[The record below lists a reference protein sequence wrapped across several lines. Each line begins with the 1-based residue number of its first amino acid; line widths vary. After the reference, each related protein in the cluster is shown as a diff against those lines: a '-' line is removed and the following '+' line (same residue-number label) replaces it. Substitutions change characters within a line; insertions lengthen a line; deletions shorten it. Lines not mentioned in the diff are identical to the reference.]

1 MPKPLTQRSAAPRQ
15 RLRLTIRGAVQGVGF
30 RPFVYRLAM
39 ELELTGWVNNS
50 PQGVFIEVEGARA
63 TLDQFRRRVNAEK
76 PPRAFIQS
84 LEASLLD
91 PCGFQTFEIRESEQT
106 GAKTSLVLP
115 DSATCSDCTR
125 EIFDPANRR
134 YQYPFTNCTNCGP
147 RFSIIQA
154 LPYDRANTT
163 MRAFEMCPACAAE
176 YHDPRDRRFHAQ
188 PNACPACGPQLALWD
203 ANGAE
208 LATQTA
214 ALQQSAAAVR
224 AGQIVAVKGLGGF
237 HLLCDARND
246 DAVQRLRQRKH
257 REEKPFAVM
266 FPSRAAL
273 EQVCEVSELE
283 TQLLGSPEAPIVL
296 LQRKAQTEAPLS
308 KLLAPHNPYL
318 GALLPYTPLHQLLLA
333 ELGFPVVATSG
344 NLSDEPIC
352 IAEHEALERLRG
364 IADVLLVHNRPITRH
379 VDDSIVRVLAGR
391 EMVLRRARGFAPLPL
406 RLPQTLP
413 ATLAVGAHLKNTIA
427 LAVGQDA
434 FASQHIGDLETAQAY
449 GAFQQVISSFEQL
462 YETQP
467 QSVVCDAHP
476 SYLSTQFAQAASLPL
491 QPVQH
496 HLAHVMACVAENE
509 IPLPVLGVAW
519 DGTGYG
525 LDGTIWGGEFLRV
538 EPGKCERAAH
548 FRTFGLP
555 GGEAAVKQPK
565 RIALGAL
572 YEIFG
577 KAAFEHH
584 FAPLAEFSQ
593 TERTVLQM
601 MLRRQVNT
609 PRTSSAGR
617 LFDAVASLV
626 NLRHVTRFEGQAA
639 MELEF
644 ALAGLATDECYPFEF
659 RLLDAQLI
667 FDWEPLLRA
676 VWRDTQAGTPIG
688 LISARFHN
696 TLAEA
701 IVEGARRCKLE
712 RVALSGGCFQNKY
725 LLERSV
731 NRLRAAGLQP
741 YWPQRVPP
749 NDGGIA
755 LGQLAAAAFQISFKL
770 N

>member
-1 MPKPLTQRSAAPRQ
+1 MQAQRKQTRPTG
-15 RLRLTIRGAVQGVGF
+15 RLRLVIRGAVQGVGF
-30 RPFVYRLAM
+30 RPFIYRLAT
-39 ELELTGWVNNS
+39 ELGLTGWVNNS
-50 PQGVFIEVEGARA
+50 PQGVFIEVEGTRA
-63 TLDQFRRRVNAEK
+63 ALDQFRLRLQPEK

-91 PCGFQTFEIRESEQT
+91 PCGYQSFEIRESEQA
-106 GAKTSLVLP
+106 GAKTALVLP
-115 DSATCSDCTR
+115 DIATCPDCTL

-134 YQYPFTNCTNCGP
+134 FQYPFTNCTNCGP
-147 RFSIIQA
+147 RFSIITA
-154 LPYDRANTT
+154 LPYDRAHTT
-163 MRAFEMCPACAAE
+163 MREFVMCAECAAE

-188 PNACPACGPQLALWD
+188 PNACPVCGPQLALWD
-203 ANGAE
+203 ATGAV

-214 ALQQSAAAVR
+214 ALREAATAVR

-237 HLLCDARND
+237 HLLCDAGNEN
-246 DAVQRLRQRKH
+246 AVQRLRQRKH

-266 FPSRAAL
+266 YPAL
-273 EQVCEVSELE
+273 AVLIRDCEVADLE
-283 TQLLGSPEAPIVL
+283 AQLLCSPEAPIVL
-296 LQRKAQTEAPLS
+296 LQRKANPASPISTLV
-308 KLLAPHNPYL
+308 APHNPYL

-352 IAEHEALERLRG
+352 IEEHEALERLRG
-364 IADVLLVHNRPITRH
+364 IADVFLIHDRPIARH
-379 VDDSIVRVLAGR
+379 IDDSIIRVMAGR

-434 FASQHIGDLETAQAY
+434 FPSQHIGDLETVQAY
-449 GAFQQVISSFEQL
+449 DAFQTVIGSFKQL

-467 QSVVCDAHP
+467 QAVACDAHP
-476 SYLSTQFAQAASLPL
+476 AYLSTQFAQAAQLPL
-491 QPVQH
+491 RPVQH

-538 EPGKCERAAH
+538 DAGKCARAAH

-565 RIALGAL
+565 RTALGLL
-572 YEIFG
+572 YEILG
-577 KAAFEHH
+577 EEAFTCA
-584 FAPLAEFSQ
+584 FAPLAEF
-593 TERTVLQM
+593 TKAEREVLHV
-601 MLRRQVNT
+601 MLRRQLNT

-626 NLRHVTRFEGQAA
+626 HLRHTTRFEGQAA

-644 ALAGLATDECYPFEF
+644 ALAGFVTDESYPFQL
-659 RLLDAQLI
+659 RLADAQLV
-667 FDWEPLLRA
+667 FDWEPLIRA
-676 VWRDTQAGTPIG
+676 LLHDTRAGLPVG
-688 LISARFHN
+688 LISAKFHN
-696 TLAEA
+696 TLVEG
-701 IVEGARRCKLE
+701 IVECARGLKLE

-731 NRLRAAGLQP
+731 HRLRAAGLQA

-755 LGQLAAAAFQISFKL
+755 LGQLAAMAFQISFKEK
-770 N
+770 